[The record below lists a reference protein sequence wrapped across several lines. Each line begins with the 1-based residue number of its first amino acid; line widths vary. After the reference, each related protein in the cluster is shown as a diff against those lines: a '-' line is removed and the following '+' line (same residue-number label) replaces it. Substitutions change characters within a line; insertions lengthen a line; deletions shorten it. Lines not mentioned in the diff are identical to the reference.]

1 MTDEDFDED
10 MSEEDEEMPKS
21 EFNIVTSILIFGFLS
36 VIIVFFAA
44 LITASLNNYA
54 LSDLYNMVSS
64 FASTGMIPPSFVA
77 TADLTV
83 ANYANI
89 LNYLDY
95 VWLSAFIGF
104 VISSLVLSYHKKRE
118 GFFSMFTYIIFG
130 LIVVTYIGSMFLEL
144 TVWFKDEIL
153 FAVFPVLAAKMP
165 FLTWYINNM
174 GVVNLILLSLTILLN
189 FVDLDMSRYSKRKD
203 KELNFDEI

>member
-64 FASTGMIPPSFVA
+64 FAATGMIPASFVA

-104 VISSLVLSYHKKRE
+104 VVSSLVLSYHKKRE

>member
-64 FASTGMIPPSFVA
+64 FAATGMIPASFVA